1 MPVLARDIM
10 TPSVKA
16 VPQNWTMQQL
26 AGFLTENEITG
37 SPVCDDDQNIIGI
50 VTLKDIA
57 EFRWNQVNSETEQ
70 ELSPE
75 ERNEARRLKQLMFD
89 GLSRMPV
96 EVRDIMTPSVMSVEE
111 DTSVRT
117 IADIMM
123 AEHLHRIFVTKSESI
138 TGIVTT
144 YDMLKLVADPELTR
158 RCLDDD
164 GQDGQSAV

>member
-1 MPVLARDIM
+1 MSVAARDIM

-26 AGFLTENEITG
+26 AGFLTDNGITG
-37 SPVCDDDQNIIGI
+37 SPVCDEDERIIGI

-57 EFRWNQVNSETEQ
+57 EFRWNQVNSETEK
-70 ELSPE
+70 ELSAE
-75 ERNEARRLKQLMFD
+75 ERDEARRLRQLMFD
-89 GLSRMPV
+89 SMSRTPV
-96 EVRDIMTPSVMSVEE
+96 EVRDIMTPSVMSVDEA
-111 DTSVRT
+111 TSVRT

-123 AEHLHRIFVTKSESI
+123 AEHLHRIFVTKDESI

-144 YDMLKLVADPELTR
+144 YDMLKLVADPDLTR

-164 GQDGQSAV
+164 GQDYGSTV

>member
-1 MPVLARDIM
+1 MTVAARDIM

-37 SPVCDDDQNIIGI
+37 SPVCDENEHIIGI

-57 EFRWNQVNSETEQ
+57 EFRWNQVDADTEK
-70 ELSPE
+70 ELTPE
-75 ERNEARRLKQLMFD
+75 ERQEARRLKQLMFD

-96 EVRDIMTPSVMSVEE
+96 EVRDIMTPIVMSVEE
-111 DTSVRT
+111 KTSVRT

-123 AEHLHRIFVTKSESI
+123 AEHLHRIFVTRDESI
-138 TGIVTT
+138 TGIITT
-144 YDMLKLVADPELTR
+144 YDMLKLVADPDLTR

-164 GQDGQSAV
+164 GQGGKSTV

>member
-1 MPVLARDIM
+1 MTVTARDIM

-26 AGFLTENEITG
+26 AHFLTENGITG
-37 SPVCDDDQNIIGI
+37 SPVCDEGDHIIGI
-50 VTLKDIA
+50 VTLRDIA
-57 EFRWNQVNSETEQ
+57 EFRWNQVSSETEK

-75 ERNEARRLKQLMFD
+75 ERDEARRLKQLMFD
-89 GLSRMPV
+89 GLSRVPV
-96 EVRDIMTPSVMSVEE
+96 EVRDIMTPSGMSGEE
-111 DTSVRT
+111 ETSVRT
-117 IADIMM
+117 IADTMM
-123 AEHLHRIFVTKSESI
+123 AEHLHRIFITRNESI

-164 GQDGQSAV
+164 GQDGKSTV